1 MKMLIKIYYLIFILI
16 IFNKMALSYKLLD
29 YIEESEEA
37 DEYHDYS
44 EEEKIKAEIED
55 YKNRIKLKLAILNT
69 YFKPQNNVEKFQQQ
83 KTTF

>member
-1 MKMLIKIYYLIFILI
+1 
-16 IFNKMALSYKLLD
+16 MALSYKLLD